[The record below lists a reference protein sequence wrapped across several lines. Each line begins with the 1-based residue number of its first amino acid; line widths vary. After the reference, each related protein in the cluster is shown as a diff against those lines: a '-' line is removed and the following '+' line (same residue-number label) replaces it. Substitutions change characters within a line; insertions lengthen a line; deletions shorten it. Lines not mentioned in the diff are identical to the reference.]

1 MAPRCAPMASART
14 SSRPIGNVEMAP
26 RCTPTALVRTSSPC
40 LTGDE
45 DGATLHTGSP
55 IKVVVVQLVGAVEM
69 APRCPPAAPARMLS
83 LRRGGWRQAVRRQ
96 PHQGWCRPRHGGWR
110 RAVRRQPNVVVLAM
124 ADGAGLFA
132 GSLIKVGV
140 VLAMADGAGLFAGSP
155 TSSSVAW
162 CRVGDGARMCTPPAL
177 TSSSSP
183 WRMAPGCTP
192 AAPTWPSSAV
202 SSDVTV
208 QPYACAWRERD
219 RGRRNI
225 QP

>member
-1 MAPRCAPMASART
+1 MA
-14 SSRPIGNVEMAP
+14 
-26 RCTPTALVRTSSPC
+26 
-40 LTGDE
+40 
-45 DGATLHTGSP
+45 DGAGLFAGSL
-55 IKVVVVQLVGAVEM
+55 IKVG
-69 APRCPPAAPARMLS
+69 
-83 LRRGGWRQAVRRQ
+83 
-96 PHQGWCRPRHGGWR
+96 
-110 RAVRRQPNVVVLAM
+110 VVLAM
-124 ADGAGLFA
+124 ADDAGLFA

>member
-1 MAPRCAPMASART
+1 MWRWRRAARRQPWYGRRRRASR
-14 SSRPIGNVEMAP
+14 VMKMAP
-26 RCTPTALVRTSSPC
+26 RCTP
-40 LTGDE
+40 
-45 DGATLHTGSP
+45 
-55 IKVVVVQLVGAVEM
+55 
-69 APRCPPAAPARMLS
+69 AAPSRSSSSNSWAP
-83 LRRGGWRQAVRRQ
+83 WR
-96 PHQGWCRPRHGGWR
+96 WR
-110 RAVRRQPNVVVLAM
+110 RAVRRQPRHGCCRCAV
-124 ADGAGLFA
+124 ADGARLFA